1 MLYKE
6 IIVKETYGRYAHL
19 ERSHAVRVIIEDYNE
34 DGENIGVPQDGEV
47 VYFSVYE
54 VTRHY
59 GGPEEGGWWYDLT
72 RLVVTMPFIYSSL
85 TLNAFCD
92 TLNPRKEVVP
102 GGESVGL
109 TNLVVTTPVS
119 NFTIDTLCDTMKPHY
134 EVVPGGDINSVN
146 GGSECFIVVERKPG
160 SRQDLERPHYE

>member
-6 IIVKETYGRYAHL
+6 IKIKETYGRYAHL

-34 DGENIGVPQDGEV
+34 DGENIGEPQDGEV

-72 RLVVTMPFIYSSL
+72 RLVVTMPFIYSRFAL
-85 TLNAFCD
+85 DAFCD
-92 TLNPRKEVVP
+92 
-102 GGESVGL
+102 S
-109 TNLVVTTPVS
+109 
-119 NFTIDTLCDTMKPHY
+119 MKPHY
-134 EVVPGGDINSVN
+134 QVVPGGDINSVN
-146 GGSECFIVVERKPG
+146 GGADCFIMIERKPG